1 MITQKTPA
9 DMSTFAQNRENMIQT
24 LKQKKGEVQ
33 GALFGDSIVAD
44 LKKHGVIKI
53 NNQAIQQLAASFKS

>member
-1 MITQKTPA
+1 VTEKIAA
-9 DMSTFAQNRENMIQT
+9 DMTKFASSRDAMIQT

-44 LKKHGVIKI
+44 LRKRGVVKL
-53 NNQAIQQLAASFKS
+53 NERAIQQLSASYRS